1 MKTILATVAVTF
13 ALLLNVFVV
22 PVSAQNNLP
31 DDSSIQNQTPGTTTT
46 DDNRGGF
53 DLWWL
58 LPLLAIPLFFV
69 LFREDRSDDRE
80 VYRDRGFAG
89 TKGGE
94 VRRQKDTDEEDFVD
108 DEKLI

>member
-1 MKTILATVAVTF
+1 MKGILVSLTVAI
-13 ALLLNVFVV
+13 ALLVGVFVA

-46 DDNRGGF
+46 TEDRGF

-69 LFREDRSDDRE
+69 LFREDKSDDRE
-80 VYRDRGFAG
+80 YYRDRGFAG

-94 VRRQKDTDEEDFVD
+94 AQRRRDRDEDVD
-108 DEKLI
+108 DEEVI